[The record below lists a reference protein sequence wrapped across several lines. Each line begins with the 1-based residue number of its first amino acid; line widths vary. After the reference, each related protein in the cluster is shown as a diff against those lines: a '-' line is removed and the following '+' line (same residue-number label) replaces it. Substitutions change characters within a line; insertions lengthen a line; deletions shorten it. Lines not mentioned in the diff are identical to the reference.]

1 VEALVSGS
9 VRRTDEATEV
19 AAQIHLPRLP
29 IGLAL
34 VFFLILG
41 GSYVTNAM
49 DRQVFPALLPMIG
62 KHYGFSLSEGGLLST
77 IFTLGIGVAGIPG
90 AYLLNRYT
98 RKTVII
104 LGIGTYSV
112 FTALTAVSVGFADM
126 FIYRALSGVGE
137 AIQNAALFA
146 AVGAYFFKNR
156 ALAIGGLNFAYG
168 VGAFLGPRLGAG
180 FASSMGWQAPF
191 YIFAIAG
198 LVFIVVIAVAVSKRF
213 TEQSEIVEEG
223 DSTRVLAHVPEQLY
237 NRNVLMLMVVAA
249 IAGVS
254 VYGYLGL
261 YPTYLQ
267 QELGFSVVDAG
278 TAAGMFG
285 LGALMGIP
293 AGLLGDRFNQ
303 RWILTASLI
312 GGAVIGYLLFHGP
325 TSLGGQSVL
334 SFLMGTT
341 GSGLLF
347 TNTYSAMQRAVRPQR
362 VGHVSGVF
370 VSSWYLPSALAGY
383 LFALLHDAFGWGG
396 ASVVQL
402 TILPFVGVVAL
413 LFLNTD
419 RLTTAKVGAAHH

>member
-1 VEALVSGS
+1 VSSSTG
-9 VRRTDEATEV
+9 RTGHPAEV
-19 AAQIHLPRLP
+19 AARIDFPRLP
-29 IGLAL
+29 VGIAL
-34 VFFLILG
+34 VFFLVLG

-49 DRQVFPALLPMIG
+49 DRQVFPALLPMINAD
-62 KHYGFSLSEGGLLST
+62 YGFSLSEGGLLST
-77 IFTLGIGVAGIPG
+77 IFTLGIGLAGIPG
-90 AYLLNRYT
+90 AYLLNRFT

-104 LGIGTYSV
+104 VGIVTFSV
-112 FTALTAVSVGFADM
+112 FTALTAVSIGFADM

-180 FASSMGWQAPF
+180 LADSMGWRAPF
-191 YIFAIAG
+191 YVFAVAG
-198 LVFIVVIAVAVSKRF
+198 LVFAVVIAVAVSKRF
-213 TEQSEIVEEG
+213 TEQSEIVEKG
-223 DSTRVLAHVPEQLY
+223 DATRALAHVPEQLY

-267 QELGFSVVDAG
+267 QELGFPVVDAG

-303 RWILTASLI
+303 RWILMASLI

-325 TSLGGQSVL
+325 TTLGGQSIL

-347 TNTYSAMQRAVRPQR
+347 TNTYSAMQRAVRPER
-362 VGHVSGVF
+362 VGPVSGVF

-383 LFALLHDAFGWGG
+383 LFALLHDAFDWGG

-402 TILPFVGVVAL
+402 TILPFVGVIAL
-413 LFLNTD
+413 LFLNTGQ
-419 RLTTAKVGAAHH
+419 LTTAKVGATHH